1 MIELK
6 GINYLVNG
14 KSILSEI
21 NLTIADQEFVA
32 VIGPNGAGKSTLI
45 KILLNLIKDYEGSV
59 YIEGKLNTEWLQNN
73 RIGYLPQRED
83 FDRQFPATSL
93 ELVLMGQAAQTGMG
107 RRFSRQAIQ
116 DADKA
121 LERVGIFSLRNQ
133 LIGSL
138 SGGEWQRLLMAR
150 ALLTG
155 SNYLILDE
163 PEAGIDKPGVISFF
177 DLLAELHQQGKTII
191 TISHD
196 LNMLNKY
203 CTFLVCLNRTLH
215 CHTERE
221 LLSAEHIHNTFGD
234 GVKLIEKDY

>member
-1 MIELK
+1 MIEFK

-14 KSILSEI
+14 KSILSGI
-21 NLTIADQEFVA
+21 DLTIADNEFVA
-32 VIGPNGAGKSTLI
+32 IIGPNGAGKSTLV
-45 KILLNLIKDYEGSV
+45 KILLDLIKDYNGKV
-59 YIEGKLNTEWLQNN
+59 LIEGKPNRDWLQHN
-73 RIGYLPQRED
+73 RIGYVPQREE
-83 FDRQFPATSL
+83 FDRQFPATAA
-93 ELVLMGQAAQTGMG
+93 ELVLMGQAAQTGLG
-107 RRFSRQAIQ
+107 RRFSRQTIK
-116 DADKA
+116 DADKT
-121 LERVGIFSLRNQ
+121 LERVGIFSLRKQ

-138 SGGEWQRLLMAR
+138 SGGEWQRLLLAR